1 MAQADVKAEIEKLRK
16 EINYHNERYYVL
28 SSPEISDYE
37 YDQLL
42 FRLRQLEDAHPELL
56 TPDSPSQR
64 VGGRPVSGFEPYK
77 FRRQMLSLDN
87 TYSEDDLL
95 DWHKRCEKLAAG
107 RAYNFVAELKIDG
120 LSISAMYETSVL
132 VRGVTRGDGEVGDN
146 VTENVRTI
154 RAIPLRLPEN
164 PFFPFSFQKT
174 SSNLLSNS
182 DLPLLD
188 AASESSENSELW
200 PQGITEIEVRG
211 EVYLSNKMF
220 ERINEEQQEKGLSRY
235 ANPRNLASGT
245 MKLLDPQAVAARKLD
260 CFAYDLYFD
269 GNKPFQTHWN
279 ALEWLRRAGFKV
291 NEHSRLCESID
302 DVITFCRE
310 WDEKR
315 NSLDYET
322 DGVVIKI
329 NQIDLQEDF
338 GSTTKS
344 PRWAVAFKYP
354 PRQAQTRVNAIT
366 IQVGRTG
373 ALTPVAELQ
382 PVLLAGTTVA
392 RASLHNEDEIKRLD
406 LKIGDWVM
414 VEKCGE
420 IIPKVVKVLIEKRKE
435 ISEQLQDFVMPN
447 SCPVCGGEVIRLAG
461 EAVIRCTNDNCL
473 AKLKEA
479 LLHFS
484 SRDAMQIEELGDR
497 LAEQLVD
504 NKLVSDLADLYYLK
518 LEDLLKLERMGKKSA
533 QNLLNQLEQSKKRD
547 LAQLLTGLGIRH
559 VGERKAKVLANHFG
573 TLDQLMVATKEELTN
588 IFEIGNVV
596 AMAIYNWFNL
606 ESNRKLIEKLRSV
619 DVNFQQSGSSTVAKI
634 FTGKQFV
641 LTGKLVNFTREQAQ
655 KLIEE
660 RGGRVNSSVS
670 KKTDFVVAGLEAGSK
685 LDRAQSLGVAIVDEE
700 TFGKMLELN
709 Q

>member
-1 MAQADVKAEIEKLRK
+1 
-16 EINYHNERYYVL
+16 
-28 SSPEISDYE
+28 
-37 YDQLL
+37 
-42 FRLRQLEDAHPELL
+42 
-56 TPDSPSQR
+56 
-64 VGGRPVSGFEPYK
+64 
-77 FRRQMLSLDN
+77 
-87 TYSEDDLL
+87 
-95 DWHKRCEKLAAG
+95 
-107 RAYNFVAELKIDG
+107 
-120 LSISAMYETSVL
+120 
-132 VRGVTRGDGEVGDN
+132 
-146 VTENVRTI
+146 
-154 RAIPLRLPEN
+154 
-164 PFFPFSFQKT
+164 
-174 SSNLLSNS
+174 
-182 DLPLLD
+182 
-188 AASESSENSELW
+188 
-200 PQGITEIEVRG
+200 
-211 EVYLSNKMF
+211 
-220 ERINEEQQEKGLSRY
+220 
-235 ANPRNLASGT
+235 
-245 MKLLDPQAVAARKLD
+245 
-260 CFAYDLYFD
+260 
-269 GNKPFQTHWN
+269 
-279 ALEWLRRAGFKV
+279 
-291 NEHSRLCESID
+291 LCESID
-302 DVITFCRE
+302 DVIAFCRE

-322 DGVVIKI
+322 DGVVVKI

>member
-1 MAQADVKAEIEKLRK
+1 MDQVDVKAEIEKLR
-16 EINYHNERYYVL
+16 
-28 SSPEISDYE
+28 ISDYE

-107 RAYNFVAELKIDG
+107 RAYNFIAELKIDG
-120 LSISAMYETSVL
+120 LSISAMYENSVL
-132 VRGVTRGDGEVGDN
+132 ARGVTRGDGEVGDN

-154 RAIPLRLPEN
+154 RAIPLRLPEK
-164 PFFPFSFQKT
+164 PLFQLSFSKEA
-174 SSNLLSNS
+174 SSNTLPNN
-182 DLPLLD
+182 DLPLF
-188 AASESSENSELW
+188 ATASENSNNNQLW
-200 PQGITEIEVRG
+200 PQDITEIEVRG

-279 ALEWLRRAGFKV
+279 ALEWLRTAGFKV
-291 NEHSRLCESID
+291 NEHSRLCETID
-302 DVITFCRE
+302 DVIKFCRE

-420 IIPKVVKVLIEKRKE
+420 IIPKVVKVLVEKRKE
-435 ISEQLQDFVMPN
+435 INEQLQDFVMP
-447 SCPVCGGEVIRLAG
+447 SVCPVCGGEVTRPTG
-461 EAVIRCTNDNCL
+461 EAVTRCINDSCL

-518 LEDLLKLERMGKKSA
+518 LENLLKLERMGKKSA
-533 QNLLNQLEQSKKRD
+533 QNLLNQLEQSKTRD
-547 LAQLLTGLGIRH
+547 LSQLLTGLGIRH

-596 AMAIYNWFNL
+596 ATAIYNWFNL
-606 ESNRKLIEKLRSV
+606 ESNKKLIEKLRNV
-619 DVNFQQSGSSTVAKI
+619 GVNFQQSGSSTVAKI
-634 FTGKQFV
+634 FAGKQFV

-685 LDRAQSLGVAIVDEE
+685 LDRAQSLGVSIVDEE
-700 TFGKMLELN
+700 TFSKMLQLN
-709 Q
+709 